1 MYNIDDIKLANN
13 IFYYLVSNKEINE
26 EDSPEYFRN
35 YCESQEIMNLV
46 KSQGE
51 AFNVKVEKY
60 GTTIYLIPN
69 EDNNFLGFSKNELKK
84 ELCKSNATDK
94 DYYLSQF
101 VILTL
106 LVEFYSSQGRDSK
119 SRDSLR
125 GGEFLNIISDRL
137 KEAVEREDLEKIQA
151 DSGIAYE
158 NIYEKWEGLR
168 SSDQKNRQKTTKE
181 GFISNILKFLENQGL
196 INYIEHDDIILTTSK
211 LDNFM
216 NFNILNK
223 NNYERVLT
231 ALGGHEDE

>member
-1 MYNIDDIKLANN
+1 MYNIEDIKLANN
-13 IFYYLVSNKEINE
+13 IFYYLLKNKEINE

-35 YCESQEIMNLV
+35 YCEREEIINLV
-46 KSQGE
+46 KQQGE
-51 AFNVKVEKY
+51 AFNVKIEKY

-137 KEAVEREDLEKIQA
+137 KEAVEREDLEKIQE

-168 SSDQKNRQKTTKE
+168 SSDQKNKQKTTKE

-231 ALGGHEDE
+231 ALGGSEHE

>member
-26 EDSPEYFRN
+26 EDSPEYFRE
-35 YCESQEIMNLV
+35 YCENDEIMNLV
-46 KSQGE
+46 KSQGD

-69 EDNNFLGFSKNELKK
+69 EENDFLGFSKNELKK

-119 SRDSLR
+119 FRDSLR

-137 KEAVEREDLEKIQA
+137 KEAVEREDLEKIQL

-158 NIYEKWEGLR
+158 NIYEKWKGLR

-181 GFISNILKFLENQGL
+181 GFINNILKFLENQGL

-231 ALGGHEDE
+231 ALGGNEDE

>member
-1 MYNIDDIKLANN
+1 MYNIEDITLANN
-13 IFYYLVSNKEINE
+13 IFYYLLKNKEINE
-26 EDSPEYFRN
+26 DDSPEYFRD
-35 YCESQEIMNLV
+35 YCEREEIINLV
-46 KSQGE
+46 KKQGE
-51 AFNVKVEKY
+51 AFNVKIEKY

-137 KEAVEREDLEKIQA
+137 KEAVEREDLEKIQE

-168 SSDQKNRQKTTKE
+168 SSDQKNKQKTTKE

-231 ALGGHEDE
+231 ALGGSEHE

>member
-1 MYNIDDIKLANN
+1 MYNIEDIKLANN
-13 IFYYLVSNKEINE
+13 IFYYLLKNKEINE

-35 YCESQEIMNLV
+35 YCEREEIINLV
-46 KSQGE
+46 KKQGE
-51 AFNVKVEKY
+51 AFNVKIEKY

-137 KEAVEREDLEKIQA
+137 KEAVEREDLEKIQE

-168 SSDQKNRQKTTKE
+168 SSDQKNKQKTTKE

-231 ALGGHEDE
+231 ALGGSEHE

>member
-26 EDSPEYFRN
+26 EDSPEYFRE
-35 YCESQEIMNLV
+35 YCENDEIMNLV
-46 KSQGE
+46 KSQGD

-181 GFISNILKFLENQGL
+181 GFINNILKFLENQGL
-196 INYIEHDDIILTTSK
+196 VNYIEHDDIILTTSK

-231 ALGGHEDE
+231 ALGGNEDE

>member
-26 EDSPEYFRN
+26 EDSPEYFRK
-35 YCESQEIMNLV
+35 YCENDEIMNLV

-84 ELCKSNATDK
+84 DLCKSNATDK

-137 KEAVEREDLEKIQA
+137 KEAVAREDLEKIQT

-158 NIYEKWEGLR
+158 NIYEKWEGRR

-181 GFISNILKFLENQGL
+181 GFINNILKFLENQGL

-231 ALGGHEDE
+231 ALGGNEDE

>member
-26 EDSPEYFRN
+26 EDSPEYFRE
-35 YCESQEIMNLV
+35 YCENDEIMNLV
-46 KSQGE
+46 KSQGDS
-51 AFNVKVEKY
+51 FNVKVEKY

-181 GFISNILKFLENQGL
+181 GFINNILKFLENQGL

-231 ALGGHEDE
+231 ALGGNEDE

>member
-26 EDSPEYFRN
+26 EDSPEYFRQ
-35 YCESQEIMNLV
+35 YCENNEIMNLV
-46 KSQGE
+46 KSQGDT
-51 AFNVKVEKY
+51 FNVKVEKY

-181 GFISNILKFLENQGL
+181 GFINNILKFLENQGL

-231 ALGGHEDE
+231 ALGGNEDE

>member
-26 EDSPEYFRN
+26 EDSPEYFRD

-137 KEAVEREDLEKIQA
+137 KEAVEREDLEKIQV

>member
-26 EDSPEYFRN
+26 EDSPEYFRD

>member
-13 IFYYLVSNKEINE
+13 IFYYLLSNKEINE

-106 LVEFYSSQGRDSK
+106 LVEFYSSQGRNSK

-158 NIYEKWEGLR
+158 NIYEKWEGLK

>member
-13 IFYYLVSNKEINE
+13 IFYYLLSNKEINE

-158 NIYEKWEGLR
+158 NIYEKWEGLK

>member
-26 EDSPEYFRN
+26 EDSPEYFRE
-35 YCESQEIMNLV
+35 YCENDEIMNLV
-46 KSQGE
+46 KSQGD

-137 KEAVEREDLEKIQA
+137 KEAVEREDLEKIQV

-181 GFISNILKFLENQGL
+181 GFINNILKFLENQGL

-231 ALGGHEDE
+231 ALGGNEDE

>member
-13 IFYYLVSNKEINE
+13 IFYYLLSNKEINE

-35 YCESQEIMNLV
+35 YCESQGIMNLV

-125 GGEFLNIISDRL
+125 CGEFLNIISDRL

-158 NIYEKWEGLR
+158 NIYEKWEGLK

>member
-1 MYNIDDIKLANN
+1 MYYIEDIKLANN
-13 IFYYLVSNKEINE
+13 IFYYLLKHKEINE

-35 YCESQEIMNLV
+35 YCEREEILNLV
-46 KSQGE
+46 KQQGE
-51 AFNVKVEKY
+51 SFNVKIEKY

-137 KEAVEREDLEKIQA
+137 KEAVEREDLEKIQE

-168 SSDQKNRQKTTKE
+168 SSDQKNKQKTTKE

-231 ALGGHEDE
+231 ALGGSEHE

>member
-26 EDSPEYFRN
+26 EDSPEYFRE
-35 YCESQEIMNLV
+35 YCENDEIMNLV
-46 KSQGE
+46 KSQGD

-151 DSGIAYE
+151 YSGIAYE

-181 GFISNILKFLENQGL
+181 GFINNILKFLENQGL

-231 ALGGHEDE
+231 ALGGNEDE

>member
-1 MYNIDDIKLANN
+1 
-13 IFYYLVSNKEINE
+13 
-26 EDSPEYFRN
+26 
-35 YCESQEIMNLV
+35 MNLV

-158 NIYEKWEGLR
+158 NTYEKWEGLR

>member
-1 MYNIDDIKLANN
+1 MYNIDDIKLAND

-26 EDSPEYFRN
+26 EDSPEYFRE
-35 YCESQEIMNLV
+35 YCENDEIMNLV
-46 KSQGE
+46 KSQGDS
-51 AFNVKVEKY
+51 FNVKVEKY
-60 GTTIYLIPN
+60 GTTIYLIPK

-84 ELCKSNATDK
+84 ELCKSNANDK

-181 GFISNILKFLENQGL
+181 GFINNILKFLENQGL

-231 ALGGHEDE
+231 ALGGNEDE

>member
-1 MYNIDDIKLANN
+1 MPNIEDIKLASN
-13 IFYYLVSNKEINE
+13 IFYYLVSNKEISE
-26 EDSPEYFRN
+26 EKCPEYFRN
-35 YCESQEIMNLV
+35 YCENQEIMNLV
-46 KSQGE
+46 KTQGE
-51 AFNVKVEKY
+51 AFNVVVEKY

-106 LVEFYSSQGRDSK
+106 LVEFYNSQGRNSK

-137 KEAVEREDLEKIQA
+137 NEAVEREDLDKIQL

-168 SSDQKNRQKTTKE
+168 SNDQKNRQKTTKE
-181 GFISNILKFLENQGL
+181 GFVINILKFLENQGL

-231 ALGGHEDE
+231 ALGGYEYE

>member
-1 MYNIDDIKLANN
+1 MYNIEDIKLANN
-13 IFYYLVSNKEINE
+13 IFYYLLKNKEINE
-26 EDSPEYFRN
+26 EDSLEYFRN
-35 YCESQEIMNLV
+35 YCEREEIINLV
-46 KSQGE
+46 KQQGE
-51 AFNVKVEKY
+51 AFNVKIEKY

-137 KEAVEREDLEKIQA
+137 KEAVEREDLEKIQE

-168 SSDQKNRQKTTKE
+168 SSDQKNKQKTTKE

-231 ALGGHEDE
+231 ALGGSEHE

>member
-13 IFYYLVSNKEINE
+13 IFYYLLSNKEINE

>member
-26 EDSPEYFRN
+26 EDSPEYFRE
-35 YCESQEIMNLV
+35 YCENDEIMNLV
-46 KSQGE
+46 KSQGD

-60 GTTIYLIPN
+60 GTTIYLIPK

-181 GFISNILKFLENQGL
+181 GFINNILKFLENQGL

-231 ALGGHEDE
+231 ALGGNEDE

>member
-1 MYNIDDIKLANN
+1 ML
-13 IFYYLVSNKEINE
+13 
-26 EDSPEYFRN
+26 FR
-35 YCESQEIMNLV
+35 S
-46 KSQGE
+46 
-51 AFNVKVEKY
+51 
-60 GTTIYLIPN
+60 
-69 EDNNFLGFSKNELKK
+69 
-84 ELCKSNATDK
+84 
-94 DYYLSQF
+94 
-101 VILTL
+101 
-106 LVEFYSSQGRDSK
+106 
-119 SRDSLR
+119 

-158 NIYEKWEGLR
+158 NIYEKWEGLK

>member
-35 YCESQEIMNLV
+35 YCESQGIMNLV

-158 NIYEKWEGLR
+158 NIYEKWEGLK

>member
-26 EDSPEYFRN
+26 EDSPEYFRE
-35 YCESQEIMNLV
+35 YCENDEIMNLV
-46 KSQGE
+46 KSQGD

-181 GFISNILKFLENQGL
+181 GFINNILKFLENQGL

-231 ALGGHEDE
+231 ALGGNEDE

>member
-1 MYNIDDIKLANN
+1 MYNIEDITLANN
-13 IFYYLVSNKEINE
+13 IFYYLLKNKEINE
-26 EDSPEYFRN
+26 DDSPEYFRD
-35 YCESQEIMNLV
+35 YCERDEIINLV
-46 KSQGE
+46 KQQGE
-51 AFNVKVEKY
+51 AFNVKIEKY

-137 KEAVEREDLEKIQA
+137 KEAVEREDLEKIQE

-168 SSDQKNRQKTTKE
+168 SSDQKNKQKTTKE

-231 ALGGHEDE
+231 ALGGSEHE

>member
-26 EDSPEYFRN
+26 EDSPEYFRD

-181 GFISNILKFLENQGL
+181 GFISNILNFLENQGL

>member
-1 MYNIDDIKLANN
+1 MYNIEDITLANN
-13 IFYYLVSNKEINE
+13 IFYYLLKNKEINE
-26 EDSPEYFRN
+26 DDSPEYFRD
-35 YCESQEIMNLV
+35 YCEREEIINLV
-46 KSQGE
+46 KKQGE
-51 AFNVKVEKY
+51 AFNVKIEKY

-137 KEAVEREDLEKIQA
+137 KEAVEREDLEKIQE

-168 SSDQKNRQKTTKE
+168 SSDQKNKQKTTKE

-223 NNYERVLT
+223 NNYERVLI
-231 ALGGHEDE
+231 ALGGNENE

>member
-26 EDSPEYFRN
+26 EDSPEYFRE
-35 YCESQEIMNLV
+35 YCENDEIMNLV
-46 KSQGE
+46 KSQGD

-84 ELCKSNATDK
+84 ELCKSNANDK

-181 GFISNILKFLENQGL
+181 GFINNILKFLENQGL

-231 ALGGHEDE
+231 ALGGNEDE

>member
-26 EDSPEYFRN
+26 EDSPEYFRE
-35 YCESQEIMNLV
+35 YCENDEIMNLV
-46 KSQGE
+46 KSQGD

-119 SRDSLR
+119 SRESLR
-125 GGEFLNIISDRL
+125 GGEILNIISDRL
-137 KEAVEREDLEKIQA
+137 KEAVEREDLEKIQL

-181 GFISNILKFLENQGL
+181 GFINNILKFLENQGL

-231 ALGGHEDE
+231 ALGGNEDE

>member
-26 EDSPEYFRN
+26 EDSPEYFRD

-84 ELCKSNATDK
+84 ELCKSNATNK

-231 ALGGHEDE
+231 ALGGHKDE

>member
-26 EDSPEYFRN
+26 EDSPEYFRD

-158 NIYEKWEGLR
+158 NIYEKWEGLK

>member
-26 EDSPEYFRN
+26 EDSPEYFRD
-35 YCESQEIMNLV
+35 YCENPDIMNLV

-158 NIYEKWEGLR
+158 NIYEKWEGLK